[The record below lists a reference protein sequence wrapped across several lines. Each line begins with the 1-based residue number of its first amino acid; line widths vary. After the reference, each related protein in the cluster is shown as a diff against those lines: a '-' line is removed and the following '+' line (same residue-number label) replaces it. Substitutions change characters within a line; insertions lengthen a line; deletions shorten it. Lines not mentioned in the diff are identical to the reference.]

1 MFSFLFLIMIAPIGG
16 ALQLAGDALVRKLE
30 GEKSLLAEWREGK

>member
-1 MFSFLFLIMIAPIGG
+1 MFSILFLVGIAIAGC
-16 ALQLAGDALVRKLE
+16 ALHLAGDALVRKLE